1 METGV
6 WVQLPLLWK
15 DLEKQDGRIL
25 KSRMVNEL
33 HDNSQSLLIQSRQP
47 QSVSR
52 LYINFQLCP
61 ERHVLL

>member
-52 LYINFQLCP
+52 LYIHFQLCP